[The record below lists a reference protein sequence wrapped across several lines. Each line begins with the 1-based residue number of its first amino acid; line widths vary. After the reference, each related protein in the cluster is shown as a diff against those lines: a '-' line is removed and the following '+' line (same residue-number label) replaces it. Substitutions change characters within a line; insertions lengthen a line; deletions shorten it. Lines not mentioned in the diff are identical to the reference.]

1 MKAGDSFF
9 GLRNFVRGK
18 INKWELLNSDPNIS
32 DVRVNSENPVDSV
45 VSITFDNSGDFLNL
59 LNLSDYDSDL
69 VQSLFSHYGGGYGY
83 FDFYGTKEDFIEGYG
98 VWSYFNNDNWEKL
111 NKISKYLGID
121 SDLYEPENSAYF
133 ADKIYPM
140 YKKEI
145 DEILDDYTYEANNE
159 IDESARTN
167 IEKDIK
173 NFLKEFNFEL
183 IPYNG
188 VKTTIYNLISLYAHY
203 GIPYLSLKNLLKT
216 IFEKNTEG
224 HNLGGWSDNMYEW
237 RDDRYFDS
245 ESFNRSAGRNLD
257 KILDDLEENMS
268 PEFVSMINRVLSKV
282 KRVNQW
288 MKLPKDPRYK
298 IRVSNFNKEN
308 NKIEVKL
315 EGPNYNRKFEISE
328 EGFYNLLYNL
338 DLFNLD
344 DK

>member
-1 MKAGDSFF
+1 M
-9 GLRNFVRGK
+9 
-18 INKWELLNSDPNIS
+18 
-32 DVRVNSENPVDSV
+32 
-45 VSITFDNSGDFLNL
+45 
-59 LNLSDYDSDL
+59 
-69 VQSLFSHYGGGYGY
+69 LFRS
-83 FDFYGTKEDFIEGYG
+83 
-98 VWSYFNNDNWEKL
+98 
-111 NKISKYLGID
+111 
-121 SDLYEPENSAYF
+121 
-133 ADKIYPM
+133 
-140 YKKEI
+140 
-145 DEILDDYTYEANNE
+145 ILDDYTYEANNE

-167 IEKDIK
+167 IENDIK

-268 PEFVSMINRVLSKV
+268 PEFVGMIDRVLSKV

>member
-1 MKAGDSFF
+1 
-9 GLRNFVRGK
+9 
-18 INKWELLNSDPNIS
+18 
-32 DVRVNSENPVDSV
+32 
-45 VSITFDNSGDFLNL
+45 
-59 LNLSDYDSDL
+59 
-69 VQSLFSHYGGGYGY
+69 
-83 FDFYGTKEDFIEGYG
+83 
-98 VWSYFNNDNWEKL
+98 
-111 NKISKYLGID
+111 
-121 SDLYEPENSAYF
+121 
-133 ADKIYPM
+133 
-140 YKKEI
+140 
-145 DEILDDYTYEANNE
+145 
-159 IDESARTN
+159 
-167 IEKDIK
+167 
-173 NFLKEFNFEL
+173 
-183 IPYNG
+183 
-188 VKTTIYNLISLYAHY
+188 
-203 GIPYLSLKNLLKT
+203 
-216 IFEKNTEG
+216 
-224 HNLGGWSDNMYEW
+224 MYEW